1 MKKLLN
7 PQKIISLARPFQEFI
22 QFEASSGILL
32 IIAALLAIFLANSS
46 LREGF
51 LGLWNNTFSI
61 SLGTWGLSKPIHQ
74 WINDGLMAIFF
85 LMVGLEIKREL
96 ISGELASFK
105 AAITPV
111 MAAVGGMLIPAV
123 IFAAFNHHK
132 PTSSGWGIPMATDIA
147 FALGILLLLGRRI
160 PIGLKIFITAFAIV
174 DDLGAILVIALFY
187 SHTIYL
193 TALGAA
199 GIIFLILVFFNY
211 LNLRHP
217 LFYILPGILLW
228 YAFLKSGIHAT
239 IAGVLLAFTVPAV
252 NNIGPGLFLK
262 RMNYY
267 LKRFKDIDPESNP
280 KLTQEQIEA
289 LQAMEISCHRLES
302 PLQRMEHAIHPWV
315 SFIIIPLFALS
326 NAGVTFKAG
335 AGDIF
340 SSSLGWGII
349 LGLAIG
355 KFTGVFGFTWLAVK
369 LGWARLP
376 ENVSLRHLAG
386 AGFLGGIGFTMSL
399 FITYLAFEDPF
410 LIAKAKTAIFIA
422 SAVSALLGIFIM
434 LSTPRL
440 NELEP
445 TEE

>member
-1 MKKLLN
+1 MKKLLSPKN
-7 PQKIISLARPFQEFI
+7 IIRLARPFQEFI

-32 IIAALLAIFLANSS
+32 IIAALVAILLANSS
-46 LREGF
+46 FSDEF
-51 LGLWNNTFSI
+51 LGLWQNSFSI
-61 SLGTWGLSKPIHQ
+61 SLESWSLSKPIHL

-85 LMVGLEIKREL
+85 FMVGLEIKREI

-111 MAAVGGMLIPAV
+111 IAAIGGMLVPAL
-123 IFAAFNHHK
+123 IYAAFNYHQ

-147 FALGILLLLGRRI
+147 FALGILLLLGKRI
-160 PIGLKIFITAFAIV
+160 PLGLKIFITAFAIV

-187 SHTIYL
+187 SHDLYL
-193 TALGAA
+193 PAIKAA
-199 GIIFLILVFFNY
+199 GIILLILMFFNY

-217 LFYILPGILLW
+217 LFYVLPGIFLW

-267 LKRFKDIDPESNP
+267 LKRFKDIDPDSNP

-315 SFIIIPLFALS
+315 SFIIVPLFALS

-340 SSSLGWGII
+340 SSPIGWGII
-349 LGLAIG
+349 LGLIVG
-355 KFTGVFGFTWLAVK
+355 KFTGVFGFTWVAIK

-376 ENVSLRHLAG
+376 ENVSFRHLAG

-399 FITYLAFEDPF
+399 FITYLAFEDPLF
-410 LIAKAKTAIFIA
+410 IANAKTAIIIA
-422 SAVSALLGIFIM
+422 SAISALLGIIIL

-440 NELEP
+440 NEPEP
-445 TEE
+445 KEE

>member
-1 MKKLLN
+1 MGHTHGN
-7 PQKIISLARPFQEFI
+7 RHSFCFGYP
-22 QFEASSGILL
+22 L
-32 IIAALLAIFLANSS
+32 II
-46 LREGF
+46 
-51 LGLWNNTFSI
+51 
-61 SLGTWGLSKPIHQ
+61 
-74 WINDGLMAIFF
+74 
-85 LMVGLEIKREL
+85 
-96 ISGELASFK
+96 
-105 AAITPV
+105 
-111 MAAVGGMLIPAV
+111 
-123 IFAAFNHHK
+123 
-132 PTSSGWGIPMATDIA
+132 
-147 FALGILLLLGRRI
+147 GRRI

-187 SHTIYL
+187 SHNIYL
-193 TALGAA
+193 PALGAA
-199 GIIFLILVFFNY
+199 GIILLILLFFNY

-217 LFYILPGILLW
+217 LFYILPGIILW

-349 LGLAIG
+349 LGLVIG
-355 KFTGVFGFTWLAVK
+355 KFTGVFGFTWFAVK

-376 ENVSLRHLAG
+376 ENVSFRHLAG

-399 FITYLAFEDPF
+399 FITYLAFEDPLF
-410 LIAKAKTAIFIA
+410 IANAKTAIIIA
-422 SAVSALLGIFIM
+422 SAISALLGIIIL

-440 NELEP
+440 NEPEP
-445 TEE
+445 KEE